1 MPIQSWSGVVDN
13 VLGYFVPSLFNLF
26 AALIFFFVGMIIAR
40 AFEFAVKRIVTFS
53 RVDSVLRKIGVD
65 RYLQRAE
72 VALDS
77 GEFLGKIVYWLTM
90 LVVVIAVSDYFGLA
104 TLSSFIW
111 VTLSWILSSLLGA
124 ALILFV
130 AAFIAQLSRRIVN
143 ASVQGAKMPSAKF
156 IGTIVWWA
164 IMIFGGEMAL
174 KQLGVDTAL
183 ITSSIQS
190 IIFGVIFAMS
200 LALGLAFGLGGKNSA
215 EDVLKRFG
223 EHFDKRD

>member
-1 MPIQSWSGVVDN
+1 MPIQSWSGVMDS
-13 VLGYFVPSLFNLF
+13 VLGYFVPSLFSLF

-40 AFEFAVKRIVTFS
+40 ALEFVVKKVVTFS

-77 GEFLGKIVYWLTM
+77 GEFLGKMVYWLAM

-111 VTLSWILSSLLGA
+111 SALSWILSSLLGA

-130 AAFIAQLSRRIVN
+130 AAFIAQLARRVVN

-156 IGTIVWWA
+156 IGTLVWWA
-164 IMIFGGEMAL
+164 IIIFGGEMAL
-174 KQLGVDTAL
+174 KQLGIDTAL

-190 IIFGVIFAMS
+190 IIFGAIFALS
-200 LALGLAFGLGGKNSA
+200 LALGLAFGLGGKSSA

-223 EHFDKRD
+223 DHFDRRD